1 MTYGAMAS
9 NSWRV
14 SVLSPVVRRR
24 KSRFQVVLLALL
36 AGIAGGTYLLL
47 KLSADARPP
56 LLMPRD
62 CDVGATML
70 GIDVSYYQGEVVWP
84 RVKKAGVTFAFI
96 RAYDGTEIFDTQF
109 YANWRGAKAAG
120 IERGAYQYFR
130 PELAPIDQ
138 ADVLIKVLRTSGTGE
153 LPPVLDIETTA
164 GLPLQTVAERAK
176 IWIDRVRAE
185 LKVEPVVYTNPALWR
200 LRPATEIS
208 SQALWLAHYTTT
220 CPELALPWQRWS
232 YWQYTD
238 NGRISG
244 ITGAVDLDLRAR

>member
-1 MTYGAMAS
+1 MPS
-9 NSWRV
+9 NSWLG

-24 KSRFQVVLLALL
+24 KSRLQVILLAIL

-47 KLSADARPP
+47 RISADARPP

-62 CDVGATML
+62 CDVGATDL

-84 RVKKAGVTFAFI
+84 RVKKAGVVFAFI

-109 YANWRGAKAAG
+109 SANWTGAQKAG
-120 IERGAYQYFR
+120 IDRGAYQYFR

-138 ADVLIKVLRTSGTGE
+138 ADVMIKLLRSSGVGE
-153 LPPVLDIETTA
+153 LPPVLDIETTD

-176 IWIDRVRAE
+176 IWAARVRTQ
-185 LKVEPVVYTNPALWR
+185 LGVEPIVYTNPGMWR

-208 SQALWLAHYTTT
+208 SQPLWVAHYTTT
-220 CPELALPWQRWS
+220 CPELPLPWNRWS
-232 YWQYTD
+232 YWQYTE
-238 NGRISG
+238 NGEMSG
-244 ITGAVDLDLRAR
+244 ISGAVDLDLRAR